1 MRAKDIWRRCRGIL
15 WAIPM
20 GIMTTQLNAAQDSRF
35 SDEPAP
41 LQLDG
46 FPQRPKPLI
55 EIGDSFLGTGNVQK
69 GFKIPTGAVW
79 HPSFWVYGNARTAVQ
94 TYDNGATRTTEWAN
108 DLSLFGNLQLAATE
122 RVVVG
127 IRPLRNDNG
136 QFTGYNFEPAPS
148 RGWQEDFS
156 ENSFQLRTLFFEGE
170 FGEIFPTLD
179 DGDRRRLD
187 YGISIGRQ
195 PLTLQDGLLVSD
207 DSIDMLT
214 ITRNALLPGIGSHL
228 KVSGLFAWNEIERN
242 NNLETG
248 TSYMFGV
255 DSFIDLP
262 KSTVSFDALYVLTS
276 DGSDG
281 LYFGLGSVQRIGRI
295 ATTFRA
301 NHSIATETESAAITD
316 GTLLFAELAYEPPY
330 THNILYLNG
339 YLGIDDFSS
348 AARGPASGG
357 PLGRAGILFA
367 AVGLGGYGSG
377 LSNSASK
384 SVGGAL
390 GYQMFFGELR
400 RKQLILEIGGLTDT
414 NGRNASAEAVGA
426 RWQQA
431 FGRRTI
437 LRLDAFGAL
446 QENTREAF
454 GARMEFLVKF

>member
-1 MRAKDIWRRCRGIL
+1 MRANDIGGCFRRIL
-15 WAIPM
+15 QAVLM
-20 GIMTTQLNAAQDSRF
+20 GTLTAQVNAAQDSRF
-35 SDEPAP
+35 SDQPAP
-41 LQLDG
+41 LQLDD

-55 EIGDSFLGTGNVQK
+55 EIGDSFLGTGNVQR

-79 HPSFWVYGNARTAVQ
+79 HPSFWAYGNFRTAVQ

-136 QFTGYNFEPAPS
+136 QFTGYNFEPLPS

-170 FGEIFPTLD
+170 FGEIFPGLD

-207 DSIDMLT
+207 DSVDMLT

-242 NNLETG
+242 NNTEAG
-248 TSYMFGV
+248 TSYMFGL
-255 DSFIDLP
+255 DSFVDLP
-262 KSTVSFDALYVLTS
+262 KSTVSFDALYVLT
-276 DGSDG
+276 GNQSDG

-295 ATTFRA
+295 ATTFRV
-301 NHSIATETESAAITD
+301 NHSIATETESAAVTD

-330 THNILYLNG
+330 THNIVYLNG
-339 YLGIDDFSS
+339 YLGIDDFAS
-348 AARGPASGG
+348 AARGPAAGG

-367 AVGLGGYGSG
+367 PPGLGRYGSG
-377 LSNSASK
+377 LSSAASK

-390 GYQMFFGELR
+390 GYQMFFGDLR
-400 RKQLILEIGGLTDT
+400 RKQLILEVGGLTDT
-414 NGRNASAEAVGA
+414 DSRNASAEAIGA

-446 QENTREAF
+446 QENAREAV
-454 GARMEFLVKF
+454 GARMELLVKF